1 MSGSQVPTLFAENG
15 EEALNALNSDL
26 PKAHYDI
33 NKINKNFFMAEHVDS
48 GAAEALVKKP
58 R

>member
-1 MSGSQVPTLFAENG
+1 VPTLFAED
-15 EEALNALNSDL
+15 EREALIAFSADL

-33 NKINKNFFMAEHVDS
+33 NKINKSFLMAEHVDLAS
-48 GAAEALVKKP
+48 AEALVKKP